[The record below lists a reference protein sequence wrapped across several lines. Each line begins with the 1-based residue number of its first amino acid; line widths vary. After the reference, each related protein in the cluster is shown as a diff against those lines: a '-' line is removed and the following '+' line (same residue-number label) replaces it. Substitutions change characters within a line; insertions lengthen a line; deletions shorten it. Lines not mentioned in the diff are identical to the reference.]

1 MMNEKNEKL
10 NKYLSSLSP
19 EDREK
24 LERLM
29 RRLDEHLSLGRRESA
44 AFREDY
50 DRAVMYY
57 LVNGVS
63 IDEAVRRLDP
73 TVLGGFYS
81 REGSVWYALDS
92 SAKIYPLS
100 MSMTKMAVFRLSA
113 YLKADVVPEL
123 LQIALSDVMPRFP
136 YFAVTVKRGF
146 FWHYLD
152 ALVTRYP
159 VKEEDGIV
167 CEPISL
173 ASNTPALRVVYYRNR
188 ISVEFFHILTDGNG
202 GLIFLKTLV
211 ARYLTL
217 LGEEIPAEDGVFDLG
232 AIPDPEEGENAF
244 LRYRDKSGGGGLVD
258 APARQLGGRLSRV
271 RPCRIIHFEMDSAK
285 LSTLAKEN
293 GATVTALVSALIF
306 IASRAAMDGGEG
318 NIQVQIPANM
328 RKHFPSKTMRN
339 FALYATLRMPVEDD
353 YSFENVLRNMHDCLT
368 SGLERKNLMKQMNAA
383 ASLVHN
389 LRFVPLS
396 IKIPVAQVIYGFL
409 GERIFTNT
417 LSNLGV
423 VKMPESMQK
432 HIEKF
437 DFVIGSVS
445 TNRAACGLV
454 TVGDKAVLSIAKN
467 TVDPSFEERLYREF
481 TARGIEVKLT
491 GGELYGD

>member
-10 NKYLSSLSP
+10 NKYLSSLSS

-24 LERLM
+24 LEHLM
-29 RRLDEHLSLGRRESA
+29 RHLDEHLSLGRRTNA

-50 DRAVMYY
+50 DRAIMYY

-63 IDEAVRRLDP
+63 VDETVRRLDP
-73 TVLGGFYS
+73 AVFGGFYS
-81 REGSVWYALDS
+81 REGSAWYALDS

-100 MSMTKMAVFRLSA
+100 MSLSKMAVFRLSA

-159 VKEEDGIV
+159 INEEDGIV

-173 ASNTPALRVVYYRNR
+173 ASNTPALRVIYYRNR

-217 LGEEIPAEDGVFDLG
+217 LGEDIPATDGVFDLG

-244 LRYRDKSGGGGLVD
+244 LRYRDRTGGGGLVD

-271 RPCRIIHFEMDSAK
+271 RPCRIIHFEMDASQLKA
-285 LSTLAKEN
+285 LSNAN
-293 GATVTALVSALIF
+293 GATVTEFVSALIF

-339 FALYATLRMPVEDD
+339 FALYATLRMPVEGD
-353 YSFENVLRNMHDCLT
+353 YSLGNVIRNMHECLIN
-368 SGLERKNLMKQMNAA
+368 GLERKNLMKQMNAA

-417 LSNLGV
+417 LSNLGLV
-423 VKMPESMQK
+423 DMPEAMK
-432 HIEKF
+432 AHIEKF
-437 DFVIGSVS
+437 DFVLGSVS
-445 TNRAACGLV
+445 TNRAACGLI
-454 TVGDKAVLSIAKN
+454 TVGGKAVLSIAKN

-481 TARGIEVKLT
+481 TSRGIAVKLT